1 MGTTIIHISDI
12 HYRPGWPEN
21 HGMVLKAFFLDLEK
35 HVQKFIANTFYI
47 IISGDIVQ
55 AGKNQ
60 EAYESFLQ
68 TCDPAFDKLGIPK
81 GRRICLPGNHDIS
94 RSKLEKSLLDHEG
107 IVKQQLQET
116 ALNEYFQN
124 CNPVFHEKFC
134 HYKVFESNFSDMPV
148 LADSVAGCGYQLN
161 DDIGIYCLNSALLSS
176 GGLAGPDKESFYDK
190 KRLGVV
196 TRDLNLWLNDTNTA
210 CKILVMHHPLNWL
223 SDWAAKEIKTLLKK
237 EFSLFLTGHA
247 HDQEAYHSINRDNL
261 LVELSAPPLFT
272 QKSDTLG
279 YALIN
284 IPSGKT
290 HVSEVIY
297 RQWTKHQNFVPGVN
311 FTGTED
317 GVIHV
322 AQSCFSGMKG
332 QNNTFDVVDN
342 FLSNELREALTA
354 FSSQP
359 DVWVEPIISDKS
371 EREINASE
379 GQQYRVSDLVST
391 PYSTII
397 KAPGQF
403 GLSCLARYLVQEA
416 WRSTPCRRW
425 VCLDARRLKSSKNF
439 VKRYVTS
446 ELNKTGQKLEDVRCV
461 VLDSWRAGDK
471 NAVYILKAVCEVFEE
486 IPVFVM
492 QTLDAQAPLSPVDDE
507 SVKRDFRV
515 LYLWSLSRE
524 NVRSVV
530 VTYNAER
537 HIGDENAIIS
547 RVISDIDTLNIHRTP
562 LNCLTVL
569 KASEA
574 DFDDN
579 PVNRTEVLHR
589 VLYILFNLDIVP
601 TYKTRPDMKDCE
613 HVLGYF
619 AEILIKN
626 DQYVFS
632 REKFLDLLSSFCTD
646 QVIDIDV
653 SVLFDILYDARILV
667 SFGSQYCLKFTYW
680 LYYFA
685 AHRMHHDRNF
695 AEFILSDQRYARFPE
710 IVEFYTGIDRQRE
723 DAVNILA
730 RDLSLGI
737 KAVHERCGL
746 PDSLNPYPTLE
757 WRPSKNGF
765 QKMEAEL
772 RDGVEA
778 SNLPDVIKDR
788 YADRDYDRTRPYHQ
802 SVRDILTGHTMSSL
816 MLSISAA
823 SRALRNSDYVHPK
836 HRKNLLLMILQ
847 GWRQISKVLWV
858 LLPLLVDRGHA
869 TFDDANFI
877 LASDFGDEPDE
888 RFRAVLAA
896 IPYNV
901 VKWYQD
907 DLFSPKMASLLT
919 QEMEHQTDDVIKHT
933 LALFQIA
940 KRPKGWRSN
949 IEEYI
954 HSIHKNSFYLGDLHN
969 KLREEYMYSFAS
981 NKDLKDLEF
990 LIKMSMTKHIH
1001 GVKKPSPKAVKK
1013 VPNSVLPQRPKP

>member
-12 HYRPGWPEN
+12 HYRQDWPEN
-21 HGMVLKAFFLDLEK
+21 HGIVLKAFFSDLEK
-35 HVQKFIANTFYI
+35 IIQKFTANTFYI

-55 AGKNQ
+55 AGENKK
-60 EAYESFLQ
+60 AYENFLL
-68 TCDPAFDKLGIPK
+68 TCGPAFDKMGIPK
-81 GRRICLPGNHDIS
+81 SRRICLPGNHDIS
-94 RSKLEKSLLDHEG
+94 RSRLTSSLTDHEG
-107 IVKQQLQET
+107 IVSQELQET
-116 ALNEYFQN
+116 SLNDYFQE

-134 HYKVFESNFSDMPV
+134 CYKEFESNFSDMPV
-148 LADSVAGCGYQLN
+148 LADSVGGRGYQLN
-161 DDIGIYCLNSALLSS
+161 DDVGLYCLNTALLSS
-176 GGLAGPDKESFYDK
+176 GGLSKPDKNPLHDK
-190 KRLGVV
+190 KRLGVI
-196 TRDLNLWLNDTNTA
+196 TRDLNLWLNSTNTP
-210 CKILVMHHPLNWL
+210 CKILATHHPLNWL
-223 SDWAAKEIKTLLKK
+223 PSWADREIRTLLRKY
-237 EFSLFLTGHA
+237 FSLFLSGHA
-247 HDQEAYHSINRDNL
+247 HDQEAYHSININNP

-272 QKSDTLG
+272 QKTDTLG

-284 IPSGKT
+284 IPSGQNY
-290 HVSEVIY
+290 VSEVIY

-311 FTGTED
+311 FTGTDD
-317 GVIHV
+317 GAIHV
-322 AQSCFSGMKG
+322 EQSCFSGTRG
-332 QNNTFDVVDN
+332 QSKTFDVVDN
-342 FLSNELREALTA
+342 YLSNELREALTA

-359 DVWVEPIISDKS
+359 YVWAEPIISDKS
-371 EREINASE
+371 ERETNALE
-379 GQQYRVSDLVST
+379 GQQYKVSDLVSI
-391 PYSTII
+391 PKSTII

-403 GLSCLARYLVQEA
+403 GLSCLARYLAQEA
-416 WRSTPCRRW
+416 WRSTPCSRW
-425 VCLDARRLKSSKNF
+425 VCLDARRLKSSRNF
-439 VKRYVTS
+439 IKKHVIS
-446 ELNKTGQKLEDVRCV
+446 ELNKTGQTFEDVQCV

-471 NAVYILKAVCEVFEE
+471 NAIYLLKAVCEIFEE

-492 QTLDAQAPLSPVDDE
+492 QTLDAQTPLSPVDDE

-524 NVRSVV
+524 DVRSVV
-530 VTYNAER
+530 ASYNAER

-619 AEILIKN
+619 AEILIKK
-626 DQYVFS
+626 DQYIFS
-632 REKFLDLLSSFCTD
+632 RDFFLDLLYSFCTD

-653 SVLFDILYDARILV
+653 AVLFDILYDARIIV
-667 SFGSQYCLKFTYW
+667 PFGSQYCLKFTYW

-685 AHRMHHDRNF
+685 AHRMHHDHNF
-695 AEFILSDQRYARFPE
+695 AELILSDQRYARFPE

-723 DAVNILA
+723 DAVNTLA
-730 RDLSLGI
+730 RDLSFGI
-737 KAVHERCGL
+737 EAAREKCGL
-746 PDSLNPYPTLE
+746 PDKLNPYPALK
-757 WRPSKNGF
+757 WRPSENGF

-788 YADRDYDRTRPYHQ
+788 YADRNYDRTRPYHQ

-823 SRALRNSDYVHPK
+823 SRALRNSDYVNPE
-836 HRKNLLLMILQ
+836 HRKNLLSMILQ

-858 LLPLLVDRGHA
+858 LLPLLVDKGHA
-869 TFDDANFI
+869 SFDDANFV
-877 LASDFGDEPDE
+877 LANDFGDDPDE
-888 RFRAVLAA
+888 RFRAVLSA

-919 QEMEHQTDDVIKHT
+919 QQMEDQTDDVIKHT
-933 LALFQIA
+933 LALFQVA
-940 KRPKGWRSN
+940 KRPKGWKSN
-949 IEEYI
+949 IENYI
-954 HSIHKNSFYLGDLHN
+954 YSIHKNSFYLGDLHS
-969 KLREEYMYSFAS
+969 KLREEYIYSFAN
-981 NKDLKDLEF
+981 NKNLKDLEF
-990 LIKMSMTKHIH
+990 LIKMSMTKHVH
-1001 GVKKPSPKAVKK
+1001 GVKRPSPKAVKK
-1013 VPNSVLPQRPKP
+1013 VPNSVLPQRSKS